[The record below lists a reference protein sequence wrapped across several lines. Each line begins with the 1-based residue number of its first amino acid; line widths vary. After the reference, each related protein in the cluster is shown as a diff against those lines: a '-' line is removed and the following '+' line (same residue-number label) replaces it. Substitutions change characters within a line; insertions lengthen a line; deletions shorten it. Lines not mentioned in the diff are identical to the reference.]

1 MKKTTIAIVL
11 ATAML
16 FTSTAS
22 VCGKTIDY
30 YNRDGSHTRVE
41 YNTDDN
47 GNTTVRSYDVPKTNP
62 TVAFLKIVGV
72 GIMCLILGGLANS
85 TTE

>member
-11 ATAML
+11 ATAIL

-30 YNRDGSHTRVE
+30 FNSDGSHTRVE

-47 GNTTVRSYDVPKTNP
+47 GNTTVHSYDVPRGNVWGK
-62 TVAFLKIVGV
+62 LLVG
-72 GIMCLILGGLANS
+72 GLIILIGALANS
-85 TTE
+85 ASNQ

>member
-47 GNTTVRSYDVPKTNP
+47 GNTTVRSYDVPRGNVWGK
-62 TVAFLKIVGV
+62 LLVG
-72 GIMCLILGGLANS
+72 GLIILLGALANS
-85 TTE
+85 ASNK

>member
-47 GNTTVRSYDVPKTNP
+47 GNTTVITKDVPKEN
-62 TVAFLKIVGV
+62 VWGKLVV
-72 GIMCLILGGLANS
+72 GGLIIFLGYLADS
-85 TTE
+85 ASSR